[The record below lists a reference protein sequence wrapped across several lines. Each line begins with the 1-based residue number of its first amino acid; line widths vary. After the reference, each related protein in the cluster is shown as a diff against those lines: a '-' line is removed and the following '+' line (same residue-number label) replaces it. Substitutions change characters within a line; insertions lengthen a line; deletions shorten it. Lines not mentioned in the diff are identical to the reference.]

1 MPIALSPGAAVVV
14 IALTLAVLFVPG
26 LLTAAALGLRGWLL
40 AASAPLVTYAVVG
53 IAGPW
58 LAIAGI
64 PFTATTFVLAV
75 LVIVA
80 ACAGIGSLH
89 RRRAAMFRWSKD
101 DDAGSPWQHTAQLA
115 VIGCVLAAAAIGGY
129 TVLSGMGGMAAIPQD
144 WDAAF
149 HANGIRYIA
158 ESHDS
163 SLIGMGS
170 LNKYGDGTALFY
182 PNAYHLVGALV
193 YQLSGVSIAAVLNA
207 HTVLLPGL
215 LALALVALIRQF
227 RGRAV
232 FAGFAALLVITP
244 VTLLY
249 ASIDRGPL
257 LTFLTGLA
265 LLPVGVAAL
274 RRLLTRPDLAATAV
288 AVLVLIGLLAIH
300 PSTLFTGLVFGVPLL
315 AQHWLTA
322 RPQHMR
328 ARVIG
333 GDLLSIGGVAVT
345 TALLAAPH
353 LIGAATRPSPSGPI
367 SWPATLDIQSA
378 VGALLVFQ
386 HDQPLPRLWLGAA
399 LLLGL
404 GFARRLG
411 ELRWLGATAL
421 LASLAWIVV
430 STSDAPGVIALSQPL
445 WNDPWRFMALAALP
459 LTVLAAHGLA
469 ESQAMVRPV
478 AVRVTDRIAAGIRR
492 GAPMSRRGGGAHAST
507 PRVWVAGGV
516 AVAMLTGFAV
526 VTELFY
532 TAPNATVV
540 GKGFN
545 MDDGERVSTAEVD
558 AMRKLGELA
567 TPGEWAMNDRYDGTV
582 WTYAISGVRTVAA
595 HYDKRRT
602 ASEAQL
608 LSQRFK
614 DYGTSP
620 AVRAAA
626 AELNVRWVI
635 IGKRGFVRDGKRRI
649 DGLTGHREL
658 PFLTKVY
665 ENDGAVIYRLDRVIS
680 GYEFTSSRFGATSTV
695 RSQPRR
701 PR

>member
-1 MPIALSPGAAVVV
+1 MPIALSPGVAVVV
-14 IALTLAVLFVPG
+14 IALTIALLFVPG

-40 AASAPLVTYAVVG
+40 AASAPLITYASVG

-64 PFTATTFVLAV
+64 PFTVTTFVLAV

-80 ACAGIGSLH
+80 ACAGIGLLH
-89 RRRAAMFRWSKD
+89 RRRAAMFRWSRG
-101 DDAGSPWQHTAQLA
+101 DDAGSPWQHTAHIA
-115 VIGCVLAAAAIGGY
+115 VLGCVLAAAAIGGY
-129 TVLSGMGGMAAIPQD
+129 TVLSGMGSLATIPQD
-144 WDAAF
+144 WDAAY

-163 SLIGMGS
+163 SLIGMGA

-182 PNAYHLVGALV
+182 PNAYHLVGTLV

-207 HTVLLPGL
+207 HAVLLPGL
-215 LALALVALIRQF
+215 LALALVAMIRQF

-232 FAGFAALLVITP
+232 FAGFTALLVIAP

-249 ASIDRGPL
+249 ASLERGPL

-265 LLPVGVAAL
+265 LLPVGIAAL
-274 RRLLTRPDLAATAV
+274 RRLLTHPGLATAAV
-288 AVLVLIGLLAIH
+288 SVLVLIGLLAIH

-315 AQHWLTA
+315 VQHWLTT
-322 RPQHMR
+322 RPQRMR
-328 ARVIG
+328 ARTIAT
-333 GDLLSIGGVAVT
+333 DLVALGGVAAM

-353 LIGAATRPSPSGPI
+353 LIGALTRPSPNGPVT
-367 SWPATLDIQSA
+367 WPADLDIQGA
-378 VGALLVFQ
+378 AGALLVFQ
-386 HDQPLPRLWLGAA
+386 HDQPLPQLWLGAA

-404 GFARRLG
+404 VLIRRLG

-421 LASLAWIVV
+421 LTSLAWIVV
-430 STSDAPGVIALSQPL
+430 STSDAPTVIALSQPL

-469 ESQAMVRPV
+469 ESQAMARPV
-478 AVRVTDRIAAGIRR
+478 AMRVADRIAAGVRR
-492 GAPMSRRGGGAHAST
+492 GVASIRHGNGDASVGT
-507 PRVWVAGGV
+507 ASVPRAWVAGGLAV
-516 AVAMLTGFAV
+516 AVLAGFAG
-526 VTELFY
+526 VTGLFY

-540 GKGFN
+540 GKGYD
-545 MDDGERVSTAEVD
+545 MDVSERVSTAEVA

-567 TPGEWAMNDRYDGTV
+567 APGEWAMNDRFDGTV

-595 HYDKRRT
+595 HYDKRR
-602 ASEAQL
+602 APSEARL

-626 AELNVRWVI
+626 AELNVRWLI
-635 IGKRGFVRDGKRRI
+635 IGKRGFVREEKRRI
-649 DGLTGHREL
+649 DGLTGHAAL

-665 ENDGAVIYRLDRVIS
+665 ENDGAVIYRLDRMDTP
-680 GYEFTSSRFGATSTV
+680 YEFTSARLGATPTV
-695 RSQPRR
+695 R
-701 PR
+701 